1 MRTSFARSPADDQ
14 PSLNQAAWTGH
25 GQPTPPLR
33 LPRHRATT
41 RHLAAVYP
49 FHADPGLPVGGVYL
63 GENALGGGSA
73 FCYDPFALYT
83 AGAITSPNIVVLGMV
98 GSGKSSFV
106 KTFLYRSL
114 GVFGSR
120 DHRPRWAAII
130 DPKGEYGPL
139 ADALGMQIIRLEP
152 GGTTRLNPLDT
163 HTSAAT
169 RDELALRRTAMT
181 AALIAQV
188 LGRDLTPVEDATLG
202 WAIDDLT
209 NTHTDQPPTL
219 GDVAAILANPTGR
232 MVERS
237 GLSIQELASE
247 IAACRHTVDKLCHR
261 ELRGMFDGPSTV
273 DLTASPRGVVIDVS
287 AVHAN
292 PDTFALVMIATTGWL
307 QSLFT
312 AQRGPDAPLRVQVL
326 EEIWALLGN
335 ERVARYYQASQK
347 LSRDYGVAN
356 IAVAHRIADLRAQT
370 DDGSAA
376 AKVSMGLLA
385 DTQTRILFRQPPDQ
399 IPEARATLG
408 LTSVEA
414 ELLPQLQRGRA
425 LWKIAGHTAVVQGR
439 IHPDEHPICDTNGA
453 LAVSTGP
460 KGDRTLR
467 GL

>member
-1 MRTSFARSPADDQ
+1 MRLLSRNRTTGDSRSIDRAVW
-14 PSLNQAAWTGH
+14 SGH

-49 FHADPGLPVGGVYL
+49 FHADRGLGGGGVYL

-83 AGAITSPNIVVLGMV
+83 NGTITSPNIVVLGMV
-98 GSGKSSFV
+98 GSGKPSFV

-120 DHRPRWAAII
+120 DGRPRWAAIV

-139 ADALGMQIIRLEP
+139 ADALGMDVIRLEP

-163 HTSAAT
+163 HVGSTN
-169 RDELALRRTAMT
+169 RNDLVMRRTAMT
-181 AALIAQV
+181 AARVAQV
-188 LGRDLTPVEDATLG
+188 LNRDLTPIEDAALG
-202 WAIDDLT
+202 WAIEASTDA
-209 NTHTDQPPTL
+209 HTDQPPTL
-219 GDVAAILANPTGR
+219 LDIAALLANPTSQ
-232 MVERS
+232 MIERS
-237 GLSIQELASE
+237 GLPEPELTTAV
-247 IAACRHTVDKLCHR
+247 AACRHTLDKLCRR
-261 ELRGMFDGPSTV
+261 ELRGMFDGQSTV
-273 DLTASPRGVVIDVS
+273 NPANSPRGVVIDVS
-287 AVHAN
+287 AVHSN
-292 PDTFALVMIATTGWL
+292 PDTFALVMIAATGWL
-307 QSLFT
+307 QALFT
-312 AQRGPDAPLRVQVL
+312 AERGEHAPLRVQVL

-399 IPEARATLG
+399 IAEAQSTLG

-414 ELLPQLQRGRA
+414 QLLPQLQRGRA

-439 IHPDEHPICDTNGA
+439 IHPDEFAICDTNAG
-453 LAVSTGP
+453 
-460 KGDRTLR
+460 LR
-467 GL
+467 V